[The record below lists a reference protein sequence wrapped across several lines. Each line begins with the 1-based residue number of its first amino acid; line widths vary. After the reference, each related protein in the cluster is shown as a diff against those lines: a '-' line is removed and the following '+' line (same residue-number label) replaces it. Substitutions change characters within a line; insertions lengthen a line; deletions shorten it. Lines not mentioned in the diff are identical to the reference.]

1 MSEQEP
7 RPRRRSRLAL
17 AFAASLAIAGGAF
30 ASLGGP
36 TASASPQRSNAGTTL
51 VIGVSSDPQTLDPE
65 FGQATRANELI
76 KNIYAQWVHYTPIK
90 TTNGDFKANLK
101 NVVGEALSSFKQ
113 APDGTVTMTIR
124 PGLKTAAGNPLTA
137 DDLVYK
143 IQRSL
148 GLNAG
153 SVFDFNILGLT
164 KPEQVTKVNDTTITI
179 KLPSASPILGPM
191 LRDQDAGLVDATV
204 LKTHAT
210 SADPWAHDWLAQ
222 NGTAGTG
229 AYQISQ
235 NVPGQKIVL
244 TANPNYWGPKP
255 YFTTVVLQVIPS
267 AQTRI
272 LLLQN
277 GSIDIAEDLSLNDAL
292 RLKGKSGVKIVSAP
306 TVNQDL
312 FGMVAD
318 KKPFNNLLVRQAI
331 AYAVPYQQLVT
342 GVLKGQAKVAKG
354 VWPENS
360 IWFKKAAPWPYK
372 LDPAKAKA
380 LLKQAGYAKGLSFT
394 VEVSTA
400 DADAQALAVPL
411 QTALKNVGVTMNIKT
426 LSAAQFQSDLGKRS
440 MSAWIQSNLGSYV
453 DDPYYQTYLWYGT
466 KSVLNWF
473 KFSNKVVDSASAQF
487 AKVLTPA
494 KKNALALQVQQQL
507 NKDVPL
513 ISLGEPNFVL
523 AMRSDIK
530 GFLYE
535 PDGLLTYRT
544 FTRG

>member
-1 MSEQEP
+1 
-7 RPRRRSRLAL
+7 
-17 AFAASLAIAGGAF
+17 
-30 ASLGGP
+30 
-36 TASASPQRSNAGTTL
+36 
-51 VIGVSSDPQTLDPE
+51 
-65 FGQATRANELI
+65 
-76 KNIYAQWVHYTPIK
+76 
-90 TTNGDFKANLK
+90 
-101 NVVGEALSSFKQ
+101 
-113 APDGTVTMTIR
+113 
-124 PGLKTAAGNPLTA
+124 
-137 DDLVYK
+137 
-143 IQRSL
+143 
-148 GLNAG
+148 
-153 SVFDFNILGLT
+153 
-164 KPEQVTKVNDTTITI
+164 
-179 KLPSASPILGPM
+179 
-191 LRDQDAGLVDATV
+191 
-204 LKTHAT
+204 
-210 SADPWAHDWLAQ
+210 
-222 NGTAGTG
+222 
-229 AYQISQ
+229 
-235 NVPGQKIVL
+235 VL

-473 KFSNKVVDSASAQF
+473 KFSNKIVDSASAQF